1 LSGQAKGHADVAE
14 IIDNA
19 AENIPRGFH
28 PGSLRMFKKTD
39 CPSLRRRITSPG
51 RATIAA
57 TAGHMHTS
65 LESVMYVNH
74 REMSVTLRPLKLI
87 LSIAAGIWLGFLAVL
102 LSLWL
107 IYKMLPVEQT
117 QALNNAAAQ
126 MTAPPAAKPKPESDA
141 PMFDQ
146 YRQILR
152 DSEAR
157 QTQEAEQA
165 ERQRSFNGPKC
176 QFWMQQNQTAP
187 SEKSR
192 ASVYQFC
199 G

>member
-1 LSGQAKGHADVAE
+1 
-14 IIDNA
+14 
-19 AENIPRGFH
+19 
-28 PGSLRMFKKTD
+28 
-39 CPSLRRRITSPG
+39 
-51 RATIAA
+51 
-57 TAGHMHTS
+57 
-65 LESVMYVNH
+65 MYVNH
-74 REMSVTLRPLKLI
+74 RELSVTLRPLKLV
-87 LSIAAGIWLGFLAVL
+87 LSIAVGIWLGFMAVL
-102 LSLWL
+102 LTVWL
-107 IYKMLPVEQT
+107 IYKALPAEQT
-117 QALNNAAAQ
+117 QALANAASQ
-126 MTAPPAAKPKPESDA
+126 WVTPPAPKAKPETDN

-152 DSEAR
+152 DSETR
-157 QTQEAEQA
+157 QAQEAEQA

>member
-1 LSGQAKGHADVAE
+1 
-14 IIDNA
+14 
-19 AENIPRGFH
+19 
-28 PGSLRMFKKTD
+28 
-39 CPSLRRRITSPG
+39 
-51 RATIAA
+51 
-57 TAGHMHTS
+57 
-65 LESVMYVNH
+65 MYVNH
-74 REMSVTLRPLKLI
+74 RELSVTLRPLKLV
-87 LSIAAGIWLGFLAVL
+87 LSIAAGIWLGFLAVALTGWL
-102 LSLWL
+102 L
-107 IYKMLPVEQT
+107 YKLLPAEQA
-117 QALNNAAAQ
+117 QAVTNAAAQ
-126 MTAPPAAKPKPESDA
+126 LSAPPAAKARPEGDN

-157 QTQEAEQA
+157 QAQEAEQA

-192 ASVYQFC
+192 AAIYQYC

>member
-1 LSGQAKGHADVAE
+1 
-14 IIDNA
+14 
-19 AENIPRGFH
+19 
-28 PGSLRMFKKTD
+28 
-39 CPSLRRRITSPG
+39 
-51 RATIAA
+51 
-57 TAGHMHTS
+57 
-65 LESVMYVNH
+65 MYVNH
-74 REMSVTLRPLKLI
+74 RELSVTLRPLKLV

-102 LSLWL
+102 LTGWL
-107 IYKMLPVEQT
+107 IYRLLPAEQT

-126 MTAPPAAKPKPESDA
+126 LTAPPATKPQPPSDN

-157 QTQEAEQA
+157 QAQEAEQA
-165 ERQRSFNGPKC
+165 ERQRSFNGAKC
-176 QFWMQQNQTAP
+176 QFWMRQNQTAP

-192 ASVYQFC
+192 TAIYQYC

>member
-1 LSGQAKGHADVAE
+1 L
-14 IIDNA
+14 
-19 AENIPRGFH
+19 
-28 PGSLRMFKKTD
+28 
-39 CPSLRRRITSPG
+39 
-51 RATIAA
+51 
-57 TAGHMHTS
+57 
-65 LESVMYVNH
+65 
-74 REMSVTLRPLKLI
+74 SVTVHPLKL
-87 LSIAAGIWLGFLAVL
+87 LLCIALGIWLGFIAIALTGVLIFKLLPAEQAQAV
-102 LSLWL
+102 
-107 IYKMLPVEQT
+107 T
-117 QALNNAAAQ
+117 NAATQ
-126 MTAPPAAKPKPESDA
+126 LTAPAAPKAPPPSDH

-146 YRQILR
+146 YKQILR

-157 QTQEAEQA
+157 QAQDAEQA

>member
-1 LSGQAKGHADVAE
+1 
-14 IIDNA
+14 
-19 AENIPRGFH
+19 
-28 PGSLRMFKKTD
+28 
-39 CPSLRRRITSPG
+39 
-51 RATIAA
+51 
-57 TAGHMHTS
+57 
-65 LESVMYVNH
+65 MYVNH
-74 REMSVTLRPLKLI
+74 RQLSVTLQPLKLI
-87 LSIAAGIWLGFLAVL
+87 LSIAVGIWLGFMAVAL
-102 LSLWL
+102 TGWL
-107 IYKMLPVEQT
+107 IYKALPAEQT
-117 QALNNAAAQ
+117 QALSNAATQ
-126 MTAPPAAKPKPESDA
+126 LISPPAAKAKPESDN

-165 ERQRSFNGPKC
+165 ERQRNFNGPKC

-192 ASVYQFC
+192 AAIYQFC

>member
-1 LSGQAKGHADVAE
+1 
-14 IIDNA
+14 
-19 AENIPRGFH
+19 
-28 PGSLRMFKKTD
+28 
-39 CPSLRRRITSPG
+39 
-51 RATIAA
+51 
-57 TAGHMHTS
+57 
-65 LESVMYVNH
+65 MYVNH
-74 REMSVTLRPLKLI
+74 RELSVTLRPLKLV

-102 LSLWL
+102 LTGWL
-107 IYKMLPVEQT
+107 IYKVLPAEQA
-117 QALNNAAAQ
+117 QAVSNAATQ
-126 MTAPPAAKPKPESDA
+126 LTAPPAAKPQPQSDN

-157 QTQEAEQA
+157 QAQEAEQA
-165 ERQRSFNGPKC
+165 ERQRSFNGAKC

-192 ASVYQFC
+192 AAIYQYC

>member
-1 LSGQAKGHADVAE
+1 MATS
-14 IIDNA
+14 I
-19 AENIPRGFH
+19 
-28 PGSLRMFKKTD
+28 
-39 CPSLRRRITSPG
+39 RRRELT
-51 RATIAA
+51 
-57 TAGHMHTS
+57 
-65 LESVMYVNH
+65 
-74 REMSVTLRPLKLI
+74 VTLHPLKL
-87 LSIAAGIWLGFLAVL
+87 LLCIAFGIWLGFIAIVL
-102 LSLWL
+102 TGLLVF
-107 IYKMLPVEQT
+107 KMLPAEQA
-117 QALNNAAAQ
+117 QAMNNAATQ
-126 MTAPPAAKPKPESDA
+126 LTAPPAAKAPAPSEN

-152 DSEAR
+152 DSEQR
-157 QTQEAEQA
+157 QAQDAEQA

>member
-1 LSGQAKGHADVAE
+1 
-14 IIDNA
+14 
-19 AENIPRGFH
+19 
-28 PGSLRMFKKTD
+28 
-39 CPSLRRRITSPG
+39 
-51 RATIAA
+51 
-57 TAGHMHTS
+57 
-65 LESVMYVNH
+65 MYVNH
-74 REMSVTLRPLKLI
+74 RELSVTLRPLKLV
-87 LSIAAGIWLGFLAVL
+87 LSIAAGIWLGFLAVALTGWL
-102 LSLWL
+102 L
-107 IYKMLPVEQT
+107 YKLLPAEQA
-117 QALNNAAAQ
+117 QAVNNAAAQ
-126 MTAPPAAKPKPESDA
+126 LAAPPAAKARPEGDN

-157 QTQEAEQA
+157 QAQEAEQA

-192 ASVYQFC
+192 AAIYQYC

>member
-1 LSGQAKGHADVAE
+1 
-14 IIDNA
+14 
-19 AENIPRGFH
+19 
-28 PGSLRMFKKTD
+28 
-39 CPSLRRRITSPG
+39 
-51 RATIAA
+51 
-57 TAGHMHTS
+57 
-65 LESVMYVNH
+65 MYVNH
-74 REMSVTLRPLKLI
+74 RELSVTLRPLKLI

-107 IYKMLPVEQT
+107 IYKMLPAEQT

-126 MTAPPAAKPKPESDA
+126 MTTPAVANPKPESDS

-165 ERQRSFNGPKC
+165 ERLRSFNGPKC